1 MHAPIQIKG
10 CINMFTFIT
19 GLLNSGLEAFDETF
33 KDTPA
38 HQIVFATAAL
48 YFIWQQYPTITQA
61 YRSRN
66 NTTLKQRLID
76 IAYSL
81 GKNLPPVK
89 SYLDKE
95 LNKDLQNTKDKL
107 KELRAQ
113 MTLQDKI
120 PEKKTPAIFLLK
132 EFGIAPEEC
141 LFNFAGIKEGDE
153 ARRFTV
159 KEGDGKD
166 SGALYAVH
174 PRELTELLKEVY
186 AKSSLINPLH
196 DKWPRIV
203 AMQAEIIRW
212 CQDLFGGSKEA
223 YGLITHGGTTSIIE
237 AMAAYVTH
245 ARAKG
250 IKNPE
255 IVVPETAHAAFK
267 KAADL
272 TGARLITVPVDP
284 KSGAVNA
291 HVMRKYIS
299 GNTAVIVG
307 SAPSFM
313 YGVNDPIPELG
324 KVAQELGVPLH
335 VDACLG
341 GFLTAFLETSKTP
354 MDFRV
359 KGVTSISADLHKYG
373 NCPKGTSVCL
383 FSEDSPVLSVYAA
396 LNWSGGLYTT
406 PGILDGSTSGARV
419 AEIYTTLSY
428 YGRKQYQEISRSIIT
443 MRQRLQDK
451 VAELYKPDASGK
463 RDIYIFGNP
472 QWSVLGFR
480 SDTLNP
486 HFIANELDKRGW
498 KLNSLQKPDGFHL
511 CLTHVHTLVDRFEDK
526 FIKDLQESIEAV
538 KQYPADKKP
547 EGNVKVYGTIGILP
561 TQVQEVICRQY
572 QRARLYYEAT
582 CTQLGFF
589 STPDRQENKMD
600 ISEEKKELT
609 L

>member
-1 MHAPIQIKG
+1 ML
-10 CINMFTFIT
+10 TYIT
-19 GLLNSGLEAFDETF
+19 QLLSSGLEGFDETF

-48 YFIWQQYPTITQA
+48 FLLWQHYPAIAQA

-66 NTTLKQRLID
+66 NTTYKQSVID
-76 IAYSL
+76 VAYSL
-81 GKNLPPVK
+81 GKNLPQVK
-89 SYLDKE
+89 AYLDKE
-95 LNKDLQNTKDKL
+95 LNKDLQSTKDKL

-113 MTLQDKI
+113 MSLQDKI
-120 PEKKTPAIFLLK
+120 PEESTSPGLILK
-132 EFGIAPEEC
+132 EFGINPEEC
-141 LFNFAGIKEGDE
+141 LFNFAGVTDNDT
-153 ARRFTV
+153 ARQFTV
-159 KEGDGKD
+159 QQGDGQD

-174 PRELTELLKEVY
+174 PKELKELLKEVY
-186 AKSSLINPLH
+186 DKTALTNPLH
-196 DKWPRIV
+196 DKWPRII

-212 CQDLFGGSKEA
+212 CQDLFGGSKEG
-223 YGLITHGGTTSIIE
+223 YGLITHGGSTSIIE
-237 AMAAYVTH
+237 AMAAYVIH

-250 IKNPE
+250 VKQPE

-284 KSGAVNA
+284 KTGAVTANE
-291 HVMRKYIS
+291 MRKYIS
-299 GNTAVIVG
+299 SNTAVLVG

-313 YGVNDPIPELG
+313 NGINDPIEELG
-324 KVAQELGVPLH
+324 QLAQEKGVPFH

-341 GFLTAFLETSKTP
+341 GFLTAFLDTSKKP

-373 NCPKGTSVCL
+373 CCPKGTSVCL
-383 FSEDSPVLSVYAA
+383 FSEDSPALSVYAA

-419 AEIYTTLSY
+419 AEIYATLSY
-428 YGRKQYQEISRSIIT
+428 YGRQKYQEISENIVAL
-443 MRQRLQDK
+443 RQRLQNK
-451 VAELYKPDASGK
+451 IEELYTPNELGM
-463 RDIYIFGNP
+463 RDVTIFGNP
-472 QWSVLGFR
+472 QWSILGFR

-486 HFIANELDKRGW
+486 HFIADELEKRGW
-498 KLNSLQKPDGFHL
+498 KLNLLQKPDGFHL
-511 CLTHVHTLVDRFEDK
+511 CLTHVHTLVEHFEEK
-526 FIKDLQESIEAV
+526 FISDLGEAITAV

-547 EGNVKVYGTIGILP
+547 TGNVKVYGTIGMLP
-561 TQVQEVICRQY
+561 TAVQEMVCRQY

-582 CTQLGFF
+582 CTKLGFF
-589 STPDRQENKMD
+589 ASSSKQE
-600 ISEEKKELT
+600 IKEDGQEVKNELV